1 MKTEKI
7 SLPKGKLL
15 ETKEIWLSDETDFLE
30 RKIVRDD
37 LEFVA
42 LINNFRITLP
52 ITDYLYYLRI
62 PDLQDYPGNHFEL
75 GLFGWMG
82 YWIGRN
88 NQIIDICA
96 LPGQRLVHLHY
107 LDQRR
112 PILDDIGQYQYDL
125 LLKQLKTEAIPK
137 DCRPDYLFELMIPDL
152 IALGEKYLRI

>member
-1 MKTEKI
+1 MEIEKI
-7 SLPKGKLL
+7 SLPNGKLF

-30 RKIVRDD
+30 RKIVRGD

-52 ITDYLYYLRI
+52 ITDYPYYLRI
-62 PDLQDYPGNHFEL
+62 PDLQDYPENHFGM

-82 YWIGRN
+82 YWIN
-88 NQIIDICA
+88 KDNKMIDSCA

-107 LDQRR
+107 LYKER
-112 PILDDIGQYQYDL
+112 PILIDIGEYQYNQL
-125 LLKQLKTEAIPK
+125 LRQLKTEAIPK
-137 DCRPDYLFELMIPDL
+137 DCRPDYLFKSMKPDL